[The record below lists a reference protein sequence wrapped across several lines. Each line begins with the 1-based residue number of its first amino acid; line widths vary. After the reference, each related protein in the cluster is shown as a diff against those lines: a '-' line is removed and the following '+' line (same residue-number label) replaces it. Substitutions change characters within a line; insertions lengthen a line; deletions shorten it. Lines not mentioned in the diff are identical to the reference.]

1 MHRTGSSYRV
11 ESDTLHLVSVPEI
24 AIEGFSRGASAY
36 ERGRPG
42 YPKEAVDWICERL
55 QIGGS
60 STVVDLGAGTGK
72 FTRMIAPR
80 GVRLY
85 ALEPSA
91 GMREE
96 LKKAVP
102 QATVL
107 DATAQ
112 AIPLPDGFVDA
123 VTAAQSFHWFATE
136 RVLTELH
143 RVIRQDGG
151 LALLWNRR
159 DMHNPLQLALEN
171 VIARYRGRTPAH
183 ENDRWM
189 DAMRATS
196 RFSPIGERQF
206 SYDQTLDRGGLV
218 DRVLSISFIA
228 ALDQPERDAVAGEVE
243 SEAGAATE
251 FRLPYRTE
259 VYLFRRAEP

>member
-1 MHRTGSSYRV
+1 
-11 ESDTLHLVSVPEI
+11 VSVPER
-24 AIEGFSRGASAY
+24 AIEGFGRGASAY

-55 QIGGS
+55 QIGPT
-60 STVVDLGAGTGK
+60 STVVDVGAGTGK

-80 GVRLY
+80 CARLY
-85 ALEPSA
+85 AVEPSV

-96 LKKAVP
+96 LKKVVP

-143 RVIRQDGG
+143 RVLRPDGG
-151 LALLWNRR
+151 LGLVWNRR
-159 DMHNPLQLALEN
+159 DLHHPLQLALED
-171 VIARYRGRTPAH
+171 VIGRYRGGTPAH

-189 DAMRATS
+189 DAIRATS

-206 SYDQTLDRGGLV
+206 AYEQKLDRGRLV

-228 ALDQPERDAVAGEVE
+228 ALDQPERDKVAREVE
-243 SEAGAATE
+243 SKAGATTE
-251 FRLPYRTE
+251 FELPYRTE